1 MAKCLW
7 PTLAIACAWACSVGS
22 EPMMT
27 TGALS
32 VGSVGVDTGDD
43 GGSEAATVV
52 DEESGEAD
60 IGEAESSTAAD
71 DGDASTSMDASS
83 DEGSSSG
90 GAEDTGDPSMCPAGL
105 TCQSATVIGEVSGD
119 EGSDALQV
127 DGAEP
132 TWVSF
137 QVTED
142 NGSVSGEAL
151 EFTATLTSPVG
162 YDFDLYVYRGPESG
176 NTGCNGELSMST
188 SAGPSDVVHM
198 SWGEGAVADG
208 GDERAWVAVQVVAKD
223 GMCDQNALWTLTVEG
238 DT

>member
-7 PTLAIACAWACSVGS
+7 PTLAIACTSACSVGT

-32 VGSVGVDTGDD
+32 VGSVGLDTGDD

-52 DEESGEAD
+52 DDESGDAD
-60 IGEAESSTAAD
+60 VGEAESSTTAD
-71 DGDASTSMDASS
+71 DDGSTSMDGSES
-83 DEGSSSG
+83 SSSG
-90 GAEDTGDPSMCPAGL
+90 GAEDTGDPSMCAVAP
-105 TCQSATVIGEVSGD
+105 TCQGATVIGEVSGD

-127 DGAEP
+127 DGSEP
-132 TWVSF
+132 TWVAF

-142 NGSVSGEAL
+142 NDSVSGEAL
-151 EFTATLTSPVG
+151 EFTATLTSPPG

-176 NTGCNGELSMST
+176 NTGCNGQLSMST
-188 SAGPSDVVHM
+188 SVGPSDVVHM
-198 SWGEGAVADG
+198 SWGEGAIADG
-208 GDERAWVAVQVVAKD
+208 GDERAWVAAQVVSKND
-223 GMCDQNALWTLTVEG
+223 VCDQNALWTLTVEG

>member
-1 MAKCLW
+1 VAKCLCSG
-7 PTLAIACAWACSVGS
+7 LAIACFCACSVGS

-27 TGALS
+27 TSALS
-32 VGSVGVDTGDD
+32 VGSVGVESGDD
-43 GGSEAATVV
+43 GESVETTAIE
-52 DEESGEAD
+52 DESAD
-60 IGEAESSTAAD
+60 ADVGEAESTTAE
-71 DGDASTSMDASS
+71 DGDASTSMDAST

-90 GAEDTGDPSMCPAGL
+90 STEDTGDPPMCPAAS
-105 TCQSATVIGEVSGD
+105 TCQTATVIGEVSGD

-162 YDFDLYVYRGPESG
+162 YDFDLYVYRGPEGG
-176 NTGCNGELSMST
+176 NTGCNGELSQST

-198 SWGEGAVADG
+198 SWGEGAIADG
-208 GDERAWVAVQVVAKD
+208 GDERAWVAVEVVAKN
-223 GMCDQNALWTLTVEG
+223 GMCDENALWTLVVEG